1 MYSVIKTFL
10 LLVSRESYDY
20 RRKVSKRSKQMLL
33 ITNNLYQADKL
44 ETDIL
49 QYIDHSEVYKYPVQ
63 DIMTEEFSTQS
74 PQLMSERKNT
84 DCISS

>member
-1 MYSVIKTFL
+1 
-10 LLVSRESYDY
+10 
-20 RRKVSKRSKQMLL
+20 MLL

-63 DIMTEEFSTQS
+63 DIMTENF
-74 PQLMSERKNT
+74 QLKAHNL
-84 DCISS
+84 

>member
-1 MYSVIKTFL
+1 MMYSVIKTFL
-10 LLVSRESYDY
+10 LLVSLCESYDY

-74 PQLMSERKNT
+74 LNL
-84 DCISS
+84 

>member
-1 MYSVIKTFL
+1 
-10 LLVSRESYDY
+10 
-20 RRKVSKRSKQMLL
+20 MLL

-63 DIMTEEFSTQS
+63 DIMTEEFSTQRPS
-74 PQLMSERKNT
+74 TYESCKNT
-84 DCISS
+84 DCIESYLSFL